1 MQTFSEFF
9 AKKLEENQAPAQQP
23 PKPGAPVPAQ
33 QPPKPGAPVP
43 AQQPPKPGA
52 PVPAQQPPKPGAP
65 AAAPSPP
72 MNPAK
77 KQQMLKDLSV
87 AATNAANGVLAKHGI
102 K

>member
-33 QPPKPGAPVP
+33 QPPKPGAPAP
-43 AQQPPKPGA
+43 AQQPPKPG
-52 PVPAQQPPKPGAP
+52 V
-65 AAAPSPP
+65 AAAPAP

-102 K
+102 R

>member
-23 PKPGAPVPAQ
+23 PR
-33 QPPKPGAPVP
+33 PGAPVP

-65 AAAPSPP
+65 APP
-72 MNPAK
+72 KIN
-77 KQQMLKDLSV
+77 QQQQTALLGAVNKSL
-87 AATNAANGVLAKHGI
+87 AGVLQQLKLT
-102 K
+102 

>member
-23 PKPGAPVPAQ
+23 PRPGTP
-33 QPPKPGAPVP
+33 
-43 AQQPPKPGA
+43 
-52 PVPAQQPPKPGAP
+52 
-65 AAAPSPP
+65 AAPSPP

>member
-23 PKPGAPVPAQ
+23 PR
-33 QPPKPGAPVP
+33 
-43 AQQPPKPGA
+43 PGA

-65 AAAPSPP
+65 APAQQPPRPGTPAAPSPP

>member
-23 PKPGAPVPAQ
+23 PR
-33 QPPKPGAPVP
+33 
-43 AQQPPKPGA
+43 PGA

-65 AAAPSPP
+65 AAPSTP

>member
-9 AKKLEENQAPAQQP
+9 AKKLEENQA
-23 PKPGAPVPAQ
+23 
-33 QPPKPGAPVP
+33 P